1 MEQIFW
7 KSTKQHKNFSQQLG
21 NITADPPVGI
31 GLHSEL
37 HTLKNEDQ
45 EIGLSEK
52 ESLIELSKQE
62 QLNNH
67 IMGAAQLVSN

>member
-1 MEQIFW
+1 MLIEEADYNWFMMEQIFW

-45 EIGLSEK
+45 EIGLSE
-52 ESLIELSKQE
+52 QE
-62 QLNNH
+62 
-67 IMGAAQLVSN
+67 